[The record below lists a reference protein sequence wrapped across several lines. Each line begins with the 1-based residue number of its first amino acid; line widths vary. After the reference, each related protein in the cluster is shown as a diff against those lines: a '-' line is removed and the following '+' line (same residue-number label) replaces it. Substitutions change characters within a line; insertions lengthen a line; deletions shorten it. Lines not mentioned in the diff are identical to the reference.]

1 MFPKYCRQYKQYHHH
16 SSERKLRNCSRRN
29 GESCQ
34 MKSQL
39 ATYILMAK
47 GATWENLQISL
58 NGVTVAAFD
67 GNSFKDTGIAFFSR
81 PQRWLIRSVSIS
93 FRIKWSEV
101 KWSRSVVSDSLR
113 PHGLQPT
120 RLLRPW
126 DFPSKS
132 PGVGCHFLLQCSPY
146 SLLVFP
152 GGSMVKTLPAMQKT
166 WVWSLGWED
175 PLEKEMATHSS
186 FLACRIPETERSLAG
201 YSPWVTKSHTRL
213 GD

>member
-1 MFPKYCRQYKQYHHH
+1 
-16 SSERKLRNCSRRN
+16 
-29 GESCQ
+29 

-67 GNSFKDTGIAFFSR
+67 GNSFKETGIAFFSR

-93 FRIKWSEV
+93 SRIKWSEV

-126 DFPSKS
+126 DFPGKS
-132 PGVGCHFLLQCSPY
+132 PGMGCHCLLQCSPY

-152 GGSMVKTLPAMQKT
+152 GGSAGKESACNAED
-166 WVWSLGWED
+166 LGSIPGLGRSPGEGNGN
-175 PLEKEMATHSS
+175 PLQFSCLENS
-186 FLACRIPETERSLAG
+186 RDRERSLAG
-201 YSPWVTKSHTRL
+201 FSRWVTKSQTRL
-213 GD
+213 SD